1 MHRALMVPPVRR
13 RQSTTRC
20 KRLAKTGWSRA
31 RRCGTLQ
38 AGPGARLSRPT
49 QRRDELKE
57 LLSRYEQNGE
67 GGEEAAGREEVAP
80 VAGEYPGVVVTV
92 QALGAEGE
100 ERAPKHR
107 TRPSAA
113 SAALPKAK
121 RAKQR

>member
-1 MHRALMVPPVRR
+1 MVPPVRR
-13 RQSTTRC
+13 RLSTTRC

-80 VAGEYPGVVVTV
+80 VAVEYPGVVVTV
-92 QALGAEGE
+92 QALGAEKEE
-100 ERAPKHR
+100 ERALKQC
-107 TRPSAA
+107 TRPSA